1 VLHEFKTKGKYD
13 TIKKEFSDNVSRLI
27 RAWKSEK
34 KIKNGDLLLPRKRSS
49 IISKMNS
56 VLDVDLGGGGSVGV
70 NWIRHSVAST
80 AAANANLSDDDLLDL
95 IMLHVL
101 SAIRHAAH
109 GLNVISLL
117 IM

>member
-1 VLHEFKTKGKYD
+1 
-13 TIKKEFSDNVSRLI
+13 VSRLI